1 MQFEKNN
8 LSFAFLVLA
17 FVLFFQIGQILKR
30 SESLQYEIFDRKINI
45 KKDSPGIL
53 RLLPGVG
60 PKKAQEIME
69 LRKSEISQDQIIENT
84 GLTKR
89 KSELVFYL
97 ESETE
102 NLPIKEK

>member
-8 LSFAFLVLA
+8 LSFAYLVLVL
-17 FVLFFQIGQILKR
+17 VLFFQISQILKR

-45 KKDSPGIL
+45 KKDTPGIL

-60 PKKAQEIME
+60 QKKAQDIME
-69 LRKSEISQDQIIENT
+69 LRKSEISLDQIIEST

-89 KSELVFYL
+89 KSELAMYL
-97 ESETE
+97 ESETD
-102 NLPIKEK
+102 NLPIKAK